1 MKVIKRN
8 GRFEDFQ
15 IEKLERSIKNSAS
28 DISIVLNNSDIKL
41 LCNEIK
47 KELSVTCKDN
57 NVTSSYEIVGVTV
70 SVLKNNNFA
79 KVINSYLGI

>member
-28 DISIVLNNSDIKL
+28 DISIVL
-41 LCNEIK
+41 
-47 KELSVTCKDN
+47 
-57 NVTSSYEIVGVTV
+57 
-70 SVLKNNNFA
+70 
-79 KVINSYLGI
+79 